1 MPHRTNLPK
10 LKVLVTGS
18 AGAVGHHVALA
29 LRQRGHEV
37 RGFDLLPQRLPG
49 DHRIA
54 SILDVDA
61 LQSAAKGM
69 NVIVHVAAV
78 PDRQNF
84 ANALVPHNIVGTQNV
99 FEVARLEGVARV
111 INTSSVRVVG
121 GLNWDT
127 ECIGLDAGFVPGDHY
142 GITKATGELI
152 GAMYSRRFGISVVSA
167 RLGWFVRNR
176 AEAELLGSLPAGPR
190 IYLSHNDAQNFYIR
204 AVEKPDITHCAVY
217 VTSNNGGDS
226 AFDLL
231 PARQLF
237 GFKPKD
243 SFPNGSNWSEDE
255 DFPSPAMAPSLR
267 PDND

>member
-1 MPHRTNLPK
+1 MPHRTNVPK
-10 LKVLVTGS
+10 KKILVTGS
-18 AGAVGHHVALA
+18 AGAVGHHVVLG
-29 LRQRGHEV
+29 LRQRGHDV
-37 RGFDLLPQRLPG
+37 RGFDLRPQRLPG

-61 LQSAAKGM
+61 LQSAAKGRDT
-69 NVIVHVAAV
+69 IVHVAAV
-78 PDRQNF
+78 PERQNF

-111 INTSSVRVVG
+111 VNTSSIRVVG
-121 GLNWDT
+121 GLSWDT

-142 GITKATGELI
+142 GITKAAAELI
-152 GAMYSRRFGISVVSA
+152 GAMYARRFGISVVSA

-176 AEAELLGSLPAGPR
+176 AEAETLKTFPAGPR
-190 IYLSHNDAQNFYIR
+190 IYLSHNDAQDFYIR
-204 AVEKPDITHCAVY
+204 AVEKPDIAHCAVF
-217 VTSNNGGDS
+217 VTSYNGGDS

-231 PARQLF
+231 PAKHLF

-243 SFPNGSNWSEDE
+243 SFPDGSTWSEDD
-255 DFPSPAMAPSLR
+255 DFPSPELAPSLR